1 MIPLPAP
8 SLARICGEVREGS
21 SYKTTMPVPQLTI
34 LGVGLLGGSVGL
46 AAKARNAAEHIRGVG
61 RDERNLARAQSSGA
75 IDSFSTDV
83 AEAVGDAD
91 IVVICTPVD
100 RIADDV
106 LAVAK
111 AAPSRCLITDVGSTK
126 GNILRALAGK
136 LSPTGPTF
144 VPAHPLAG
152 SEKRGSANACADL
165 FVDRLVITTP
175 TAETDGEA
183 TAAIEHF
190 WRQLGAR
197 VLRMTPDEHDRAL
210 AFTSHLP
217 HAVASALA
225 AVTPTGWLNLT
236 AGGFRDSTRI
246 AAGDPELWA
255 AIFEANAPSV
265 LGAVDQL
272 LLRIQDFRRI
282 VASGDHTGLIQWLAE
297 GKRVRD
303 ALGS

>member
-1 MIPLPAP
+1 
-8 SLARICGEVREGS
+8 
-21 SYKTTMPVPQLTI
+21 MPVPQLTI

-46 AAKARNAAEHIRGVG
+46 AAKARNVAMHVRGVG
-61 RDERNLARAQSSGA
+61 RDERNLVRALSAGA
-75 IDSFSTDV
+75 IDSYSTDV
-83 AEAVGDAD
+83 AEGVGDAD
-91 IVVICTPVD
+91 IVVVCTPVD
-100 RIADDV
+100 RIAADV
-106 LAVAK
+106 IAVANS
-111 AAPSRCLITDVGSTK
+111 APPSCLITDVGSTK
-126 GNILRALAGK
+126 GNILSALAGK

-144 VPAHPLAG
+144 IPAHPLAG
-152 SEKRGSANACADL
+152 SEKRGSANATADL
-165 FVDRLVITTP
+165 FIDRLVITTP
-175 TAETDGEA
+175 TADADGEA
-183 TAAIEHF
+183 TAAVEFF

-225 AVTPTGWLNLT
+225 GVTPTGWLNLT

-246 AAGDPELWA
+246 AAGDPDLWA
-255 AIFEANAPSV
+255 AIFEANGPAV
-265 LGAVDQL
+265 LGALDQF

-282 VASGDHTGLIQWLAE
+282 VAAGDHAELAHWLAE

>member
-1 MIPLPAP
+1 MIVA
-8 SLARICGEVREGS
+8 
-21 SYKTTMPVPQLTI
+21 QLTI

-46 AAKARNAAEHIRGVG
+46 AAKARGAALRVRGVG
-61 RDERNLARAQSSGA
+61 RDERNLARALSSGA

-83 AEAVGDAD
+83 NEAVADAD

-111 AAPSRCLITDVGSTK
+111 AAPPHCLITDVGSTK
-126 GNILRALAGK
+126 GNVLAALAGK
-136 LSPTGPTF
+136 LSATGPTF
-144 VPAHPLAG
+144 IPAHPLAG
-152 SEKRGSANACADL
+152 SEKRGSANASADL
-165 FVDRLVITTP
+165 FDDRLVITTP
-175 TAETDGEA
+175 AADTDGEA
-183 TAAIEHF
+183 TAAVEFF

-197 VLRMTPDEHDRAL
+197 VLRMTPEEHDRAL

-246 AAGDPELWA
+246 AAGDPDLWG
-255 AIFEANAPSV
+255 AIFEANGPAV
-265 LGAVDQL
+265 LGAIDQF

-282 VASGDHTGLIQWLAE
+282 VAAGDHAGLIHWLAE

-303 ALGS
+303 ALGN

>member
-1 MIPLPAP
+1 
-8 SLARICGEVREGS
+8 
-21 SYKTTMPVPQLTI
+21 MPIAQLTI

-46 AAKARNAAEHIRGVG
+46 AAKARGAALRIRGVG
-61 RDERNLARAQSSGA
+61 RDERNLARALSCGA

-83 AEAVGDAD
+83 TEAVADAD

-100 RIADDV
+100 CIAADV
-106 LAVAK
+106 LDVAN
-111 AAPSRCLITDVGSTK
+111 AAPAHCLITDVGSTK
-126 GNILRALAGK
+126 GNILAALAGK
-136 LSPTGPTF
+136 LSAIGPTF
-144 VPAHPLAG
+144 IPAHPLAG
-152 SEKRGSANACADL
+152 SEKRGSANASADL

-175 TAETDGEA
+175 TADTDGEA
-183 TAAIEHF
+183 TAAIEYF

-197 VLRMTPDEHDRAL
+197 VLRMTPEEHDRAL

-217 HAVASALA
+217 HAMASALA
-225 AVTPTGWLNLT
+225 AVTPAASSRSS

-255 AIFEANAPSV
+255 AIFEANGPAV
-265 LGAVDQL
+265 LGAVDHF
-272 LLRIQDFRRI
+272 LLRIQDFQRF
-282 VASGDHTGLIQWLAE
+282 VATGDHDGLIHWLAE